1 MFDIA
6 LQILGLTVGLVYLY
20 YEYNASHKV
29 WIAGLIMPMVSMFV
43 YFRKGLYADFGMN
56 IYYLLMAVYGY
67 LAWTGKLRFGRKAE
81 SNKEEAPLKIRHL
94 PWQSYLWLVPA
105 AGALWVAIALFLI
118 NATDSTVP
126 WADAFTT
133 ALSIVGTWMLARK
146 YLEQWI
152 TWIMVD
158 SVCVVLYIYKD
169 IYPYAILYAIYT
181 AIAVLGYF
189 KWKRMM
195 LADLQA

>member
-29 WIAGLIMPMVSMFV
+29 WIAGLIMPIVSMFV

-56 IYYLLMAVYGY
+56 IYYLLMAIYGY
-67 LAWTGKLRFGRKAE
+67 LAWTGKLRLGREKRPA
-81 SNKEEAPLKIRHL
+81 APLPIRHM
-94 PWQSYLWLVPA
+94 PCKIYLWLAPA
-105 AGALWVAIALFLI
+105 AGALWLAIAMFLI
-118 NATDSTVP
+118 NATDSNVP

-146 YLEQWI
+146 YLEQWLV
-152 TWIMVD
+152 WILVD
-158 SVCVVLYIYKD
+158 MVCVGLYIYKG
-169 IYPYAILYAIYT
+169 IYPYATLYAIYT
-181 AIAVLGYF
+181 VVALLGYF
-189 KWKRMM
+189 KWIR
-195 LADLQA
+195 LTRSPDNS

>member
-6 LQILGLTVGLVYLY
+6 LQIFGLAVGLVYLY
-20 YEYNASHKV
+20 YEYHADNKV
-29 WIAGLIMPMVSMFV
+29 WIVGMIMPLVSMFV

-67 LAWTGKLRFGRKAE
+67 LAWTGKIRFRKEKKA
-81 SNKEEAPLKIRHL
+81 EAPLAIRHMPL
-94 PWQSYLWLVPA
+94 TNYLWVVPA
-105 AGALWVAIALFLI
+105 TGALWVAIALFLL

-133 ALSIVGTWMLARK
+133 ALSIIGTWMLAQK

-152 TWIMVD
+152 VWILVD
-158 SVCVVLYIYKD
+158 AVCVGLYIYKE
-169 IYPYAILYAIYT
+169 IYPYATLYAIYT
-181 AIAVLGYF
+181 IVAILGYL
-189 KWKRMM
+189 KWRRLMRNV
-195 LADLQA
+195 

>member
-20 YEYNASHKV
+20 YEYHASHKV
-29 WIAGLIMPMVSMFV
+29 WIAGLVMPCVSMFV

-67 LAWTGKLRFGRKAE
+67 LAWTGKLRIGRGRKQ
-81 SNKEEAPLKIRHL
+81 EAPLRIRHM
-94 PWQSYLWLVPA
+94 PVADYLWLIPA
-105 AGALWVAIALFLI
+105 AAVLWVAIALFLL

-146 YLEQWI
+146 YLEQWLA
-152 TWIMVD
+152 WILVD
-158 SVCVVLYIYKD
+158 TVCVGLYLYKE
-169 IYPYAILYAIYT
+169 IYPYAALYAVYT
-181 AIAVLGYF
+181 VVALLGYL
-189 KWKRMM
+189 KWRRLMR
-195 LADLQA
+195 AA

>member
-20 YEYNASHKV
+20 YEYHASHKV
-29 WIAGLIMPMVSMFV
+29 WIAGLVMPCVSMFV

-67 LAWTGKLRFGRKAE
+67 LAWTGKLRIGRGRKQ
-81 SNKEEAPLKIRHL
+81 EAPLRIRHM
-94 PWQSYLWLVPA
+94 PVADYLWLIPA
-105 AGALWVAIALFLI
+105 AAVLWVAIALFLL

-146 YLEQWI
+146 YLEQWLA
-152 TWIMVD
+152 WILVD
-158 SVCVVLYIYKD
+158 TVCVGLYLYKE
-169 IYPYAILYAIYT
+169 IYPYAALYAVYT
-181 AIAVLGYF
+181 VV
-189 KWKRMM
+189 
-195 LADLQA
+195 